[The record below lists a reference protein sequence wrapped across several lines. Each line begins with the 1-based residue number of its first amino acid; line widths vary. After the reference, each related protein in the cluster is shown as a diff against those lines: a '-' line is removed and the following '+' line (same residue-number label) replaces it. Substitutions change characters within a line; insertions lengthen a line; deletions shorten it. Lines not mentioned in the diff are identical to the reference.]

1 MSETQYQQPHHG
13 GPPPARPT
21 NVVAIVALI
30 AGVIAFL
37 TGLVPVLGL
46 LLGIAA
52 VVLGVLGLRKAKVL
66 HGSGKGLAITGIVL
80 GSIALLTSLLTTVL
94 AGAIGAS
101 SSDTATSPAPVTSE
115 EPAESAP
122 APGESTATTDAPPA
136 ESEAATATGQFPGQT
151 EDDQVADAGA
161 TIDLD
166 GLQVTTTPLTASS
179 TALGSYWC
187 TTATYVNGGDD
198 SASYN
203 LFDWNVLN
211 PNGASESATLSGQD
225 GALSSGELAPGGTV
239 SGDVC
244 FNDSSVAPGQN
255 VVLYEVLSL
264 FDSGRGAWLNTVS

>member
-1 MSETQYQQPHHG
+1 MSETQYQQPYQS

-21 NVVAIVALI
+21 NVIAIAALVAGI
-30 AGVIAFL
+30 IAFF

-46 LLGIAA
+46 LLGIVA
-52 VVLGVLGLRKAKVL
+52 VVLGVLGLRKAKGL
-66 HGSGKGLAITGIVL
+66 YGSGKGLAITGLVL
-80 GSIALLTSLLTTVL
+80 GAVALITSLFTTVL

-101 SSDTATSPAPVTSE
+101 SSDTAASPAPVTSE
-115 EPAESAP
+115 EPADAAP
-122 APGESTATTDAPPA
+122 APEDSAGAESAPA
-136 ESEAATATGQFPGQT
+136 ESEAAPAAGQFPGQT
-151 EDDQVADAGA
+151 EDDQVAEAGA

-198 SASYN
+198 TASYN
-203 LFDWNVLN
+203 LFDWKVLN

-255 VVLYEVLSL
+255 VVLHEALSL
-264 FDSGRGAWLNTVS
+264 FDSGRGAWINTVS